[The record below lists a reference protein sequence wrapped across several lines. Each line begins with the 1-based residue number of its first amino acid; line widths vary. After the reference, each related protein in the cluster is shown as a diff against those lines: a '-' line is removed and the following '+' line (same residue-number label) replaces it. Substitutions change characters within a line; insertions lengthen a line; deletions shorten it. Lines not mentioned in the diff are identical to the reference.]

1 MKKMRIKKAVS
12 LCSFF
17 RDHIERDEVKLLN
30 GDNANI
36 LGVKKKKSLLIIV
49 PPTMTP
55 LSCLFLLEFKAQSS
69 IA

>member
-36 LGVKKKKSLLIIV
+36 LGVKKKKKFINNSSPYNDPFELSF
-49 PPTMTP
+49 PPG
-55 LSCLFLLEFKAQSS
+55 
-69 IA
+69 I